1 MTIPAEKEA
10 EIRRLI
16 VAEAWPRG
24 AIARHVGVHH
34 DVVARVARAL
44 DPENQKPRPPRPRP
58 RMIDPFIPFIQ
69 ETLVQYPNLGAARV
83 YDMICARGFEGS
95 MRRTRALLQELRPR
109 APRPIY
115 RHVEVLPGEQ
125 SQIDWGHLGRFMIDG
140 ATRDVW
146 FFVMV
151 LSWSRALWAE
161 LVLELNTASLLRS
174 LTRASKHFGGTTRQ
188 WLFDNAKAVVVE
200 RSDAGVRFNS
210 ELLELAS
217 QLHVMPKV
225 CTPRRANEKGRVE
238 RAVRFLRERHFAAR
252 GFAGVERGNRELSQF
267 IETIALDRAH
277 VEEKDKTVREMLGIE
292 RGRLLPLPET
302 MPSTSH
308 PIAATVDAYG
318 YVRFE
323 TNEYAA
329 PGMSRGQ
336 VAQLWVDDQTLK
348 VSDGEKVVGEYRR
361 WYGRRRRIGAEKL
374 DRVAGALRGDRRANS
389 GRQRLVAASPL
400 IVSLLEAW
408 VDEGRN
414 MGSQVARALKLLELY
429 GSTAFAWA
437 VEEQARRGGTDL
449 GGLEQLCEVRRRE
462 GQGRVVADLRL
473 GSHVPDKEVSMP
485 TLEGYDE

>member
-1 MTIPAEKEA
+1 MTISTEKEA
-10 EIRRLI
+10 EIRRLL
-16 VAEAWPRG
+16 VAESWPPG
-24 AIARHVGVHH
+24 AIARHIGVHH

-44 DPENQKPRPPRPRP
+44 DPEIHKPRSLVPRP
-58 RMIDPFIPFIQ
+58 RMIDPYIPFIQ
-69 ETLVQYPNLGAARV
+69 ETLAQYPSLGAARV
-83 YDMICARGFEGS
+83 HDMICERGFTGS

-109 APRPIY
+109 APRPVY

-125 SQIDWGHLGRFMIDG
+125 SQIDWGHLGRFMVDG

-161 LVLELNTASLLRS
+161 LVLELSTASLLRS
-174 LTRASKHFGGTTRQ
+174 LVRASTYFGGMTRQ
-188 WLFDNAKAVVVE
+188 WLFDNAKAVVVD
-200 RSDAGVRFNS
+200 RSEVGVRFNS

-252 GFAGVERGNRELSQF
+252 SFAGLERGNRELAHF
-267 IETIALDRAH
+267 IDTIALDRAH
-277 VEEKDKTVREMLGIE
+277 VEEKSKTVRELLELE
-292 RGRLLPLPET
+292 RERLLPLPET

-308 PIAATVDAYG
+308 PTAATVDAYG

-329 PGMSRGQ
+329 PGLDQGRG
-336 VAQLWVDDQTLK
+336 VQLWVDDRTLK
-348 VSDGEKVVGEYRR
+348 IADGENVVGEYPR
-361 WYGRRRRIGAEKL
+361 WYGKRRRLGAEKL
-374 DRVAGALRGDRRANS
+374 DRVGAALRGDRRANS
-389 GRQRLVAASPL
+389 GRQRLVSASPVIL
-400 IVSLLEAW
+400 SLLDAW

-429 GSTAFAWA
+429 GSSAFAWA

-462 GQGRVVADLRL
+462 GQGRIVTDLRL
-473 GSHVPDKEVSMP
+473 GSHVPDKDVSMP
-485 TLEGYDE
+485 SLEAYDE